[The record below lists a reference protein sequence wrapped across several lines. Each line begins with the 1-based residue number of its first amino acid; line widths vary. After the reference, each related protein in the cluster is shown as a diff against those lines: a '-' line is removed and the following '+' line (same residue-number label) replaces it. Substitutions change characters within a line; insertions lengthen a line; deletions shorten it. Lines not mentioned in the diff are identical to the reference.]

1 MHQAQP
7 AEQPEPAEHVWFS
20 KAFLDVGAERR
31 RQIEAEGFD
40 YQHDDAHNKGEL
52 AFAGIAYL
60 MAAVNPNAA
69 YAWWP
74 WSLDWFKPGS
84 IRRMLVKAAALII
97 AEIERRDR
105 AEIRP

>member
-1 MHQAQP
+1 MQQAQP
-7 AEQPEPAEHVWFS
+7 DPAPVPAEHVCFS

-31 RQIEAEGFD
+31 RQIEAEGWTPE
-40 YQHDDAHNKGEL
+40 HDDAHDKGEM
-52 AFAGIAYL
+52 AFAAIAYL

-74 WSLDWFKPGS
+74 WSLEWFKPGS

-105 AEIRP
+105 ADG